1 MTLGIDLACRAAHV
15 ASLAAAGAAM
25 TVACAGLLS
34 IEELPLRGMGD
45 GAALRAPADA
55 PRAFD
60 LKVVRDGTV
69 RQAQTVWAVGD
80 MRGVAF
86 LDEPPGDRPA
96 PMSPADLRRLFR
108 VVKSD

>member
-1 MTLGIDLACRAAHV
+1 MRNPDERRDSERRRVLYAGEMIV
-15 ASLAAAGAAM
+15 A
-25 TVACAGLLS
+25 
-34 IEELPLRGMGD
+34 GD
-45 GAALRAPADA
+45 GTPVAIECTIRSLSLTGAGLRAPAAA

-69 RQAQTVWAVGD
+69 RQARTVWAVGP
-80 MRGVAF
+80 MRGVTF

-108 VVKSD
+108 VVKND

>member
-1 MTLGIDLACRAAHV
+1 MRISGERRHSERRRVLYAGEII
-15 ASLAAAGAAM
+15 AAGREPEAIEC
-25 TVACAGLLS
+25 TIRSLS
-34 IEELPLRGMGD
+34 CD

-80 MRGVAF
+80 MRGVTF